1 MTKALKNRLLRVE
14 APHFVAGCEWIK
26 SGDSWK
32 ANQNAC
38 APILKWIVKMSPI
51 DAMRHLISKGWKW
64 EWIDDRKIR

>member
-51 DAMRHLISKGWKW
+51 DARRHLISKGWKW
-64 EWIDDRKIR
+64 EWIYDRKIR